1 MNVVWLECDWSG
13 LKVRHKRSIG
23 SPSLPSAYEWQIGV
37 FQKRFEFVSA
47 RKSGPF
53 AEVKWDHPPPVV
65 TMRDEQRGFRCLGG
79 EDRAV
84 CWLLIQI
91 PVYRPAAYGGG
102 EREGG
107 ERRVAGVTTV
117 DLEGHGEQGRRK
129 GDAEQVRRG
138 KTSIVQP
145 AEEQQGGCMV
155 LFSASEGGRPG
166 TIYRQTNSR
175 RSFVDSCGTIT
186 SSRQAV
192 ARRRTIKGGLLAI
205 G

>member
-129 GDAEQVRRG
+129 GDAEQVGRG
-138 KTSIVQP
+138 KTSIVQT
-145 AEEQQGGCMV
+145 AEEQQDGCMV
-155 LFSASEGGRPG
+155 LASEGGLTRNNIPDRPTLDG
-166 TIYRQTNSR
+166 PLLT
-175 RSFVDSCGTIT
+175 
-186 SSRQAV
+186 AV
-192 ARRRTIKGGLLAI
+192 GRLPHPVRLSLVGGLSKEVCLR
-205 G
+205 